1 MDSADLVSPW
11 RLADAHDGGDAAR
24 RRIEQIDD
32 RVRAWVTLLDDTS
45 SGAGPLAGVPVGV
58 KDIIDVAGV
67 PTACGSSTRADAPPA
82 AADAAI
88 VRLLREAGALVVGK
102 TVTTEFACFD
112 PGPTRN
118 PHDLARTPGG
128 SSSGSA
134 AAVAAGMVPLAL
146 GSQTAGSV
154 VRPASFCGVAGLAVT
169 RGTLPTAGVHPLAP
183 GLDTLGLFAATVEDV
198 ALARAA
204 VSGHEPATGSTAPR
218 LLAWDGTA
226 IADVSA
232 AMREVHAG
240 ALDRARAHG
249 AEVASWDVDLR
260 QAVTDHHTVMA
271 AEAADVVPAEPG
283 LGERL
288 TAMLAEGRAVPRQAL
303 ADARERAAV
312 TRTAALA
319 RLEDADA
326 VLVPGALG
334 VAPLATGGTGDPV
347 LSRPW
352 HLLGLPA
359 LAVPGARDGEGLPLG
374 LALIGH
380 PDREDALVAAGRW
393 LEPLLRG

>member
-1 MDSADLVSPW
+1 MDSPELVDPW
-11 RLADAHDGGDAAR
+11 RLADTRGAEAAR
-24 RRIEQIDD
+24 RRIAAIDD
-32 RVRAWVTLLDDTS
+32 RVRAWVTLLDADEPGT
-45 SGAGPLAGVPVGV
+45 GPLAGVPVGV

-67 PTACGSSTRADAPPA
+67 PTRCGSPVRADTPPA

-88 VRLLREAGALVVGK
+88 VRLLREAGAVVVGK

-154 VRPASFCGVAGLAVT
+154 VRPSSFCGVAGLAVA
-169 RGTLPTAGVHPLAP
+169 RGALPTDGVNPLAP
-183 GLDTLGLFAATVEDV
+183 SLDTLGLFAATVEDL

-204 VSGHEPATGSTAPR
+204 LTGREPAGATVPR
-218 LLAWDGTA
+218 LLAWDGTE
-226 IADVSA
+226 IADVSP
-232 AMREVHAG
+232 AMRAAHAD
-240 ALDRARAHG
+240 AVERARAAG
-249 AEVASWDVDLR
+249 ADVGAWDVDLR
-260 QAVTDHHTVMA
+260 AAAADHHTVMA
-271 AEAADVVPAEPG
+271 AEASEVVPSDPR

-288 TAMLAEGRAVPRQAL
+288 TAMLDEGRAVSPDVL
-303 ADARERAAV
+303 AGARSRAAA

-319 RLEDADA
+319 RLETADA

-334 VAPLATGGTGDPV
+334 VAPLATDGTGDPV
-347 LSRPW
+347 MSRPW

-359 LAVPGARDGEGLPLG
+359 LAVPGARDEAGLPLG

-380 PDREDALVAAGRW
+380 PDREDALLSAGRW
-393 LEPLLRG
+393 LEARV